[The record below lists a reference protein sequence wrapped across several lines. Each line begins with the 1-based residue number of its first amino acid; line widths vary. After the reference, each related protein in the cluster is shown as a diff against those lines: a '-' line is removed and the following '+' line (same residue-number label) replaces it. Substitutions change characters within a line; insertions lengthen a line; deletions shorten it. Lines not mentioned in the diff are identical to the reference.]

1 LIVDDSRVARALVD
15 RIVRQVGFETTQA
28 EHGKAALE
36 VVATDGPF
44 DLALVDWNMPVMDG
58 LEFVKALRQD
68 RRQADTK
75 VLMVT
80 SESSPNKIARALMVG
95 ADEYLVKPFDEA
107 MLHSKLQLIGA
118 LEGV

>member
-1 LIVDDSRVARALVD
+1 
-15 RIVRQVGFETTQA
+15 
-28 EHGKAALE
+28 
-36 VVATDGPF
+36 
-44 DLALVDWNMPVMDG
+44 MPVMDG